1 MIMVR
6 NHIDNVRITIHI
18 YDINNKV
25 IHFKI
30 YRNNY
35 FDYFEIENYFNE
47 FCKKIPQA
55 YSFDYK
61 IE

>member
-1 MIMVR
+1 MVR
-6 NHIDNVRITIHI
+6 NHIDNVRIIIHI
-18 YDINNKV
+18 YDINNKI

-47 FCKKIPQA
+47 FCKKNPQA